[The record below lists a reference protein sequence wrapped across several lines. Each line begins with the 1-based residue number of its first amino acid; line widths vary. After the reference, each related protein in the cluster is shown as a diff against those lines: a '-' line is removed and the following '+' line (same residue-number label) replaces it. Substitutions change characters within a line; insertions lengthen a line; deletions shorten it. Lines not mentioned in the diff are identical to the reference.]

1 MKTSNMFDRER
12 EEIIKFMIYCN
23 ITKKF
28 DAFHPKSNE
37 EVLQS
42 QAIDDKRNLTT
53 DTNVGSSLSIS
64 VQFRKQVK
72 IHVLDR

>member
-1 MKTSNMFDRER
+1 MFDRER

-23 ITKKF
+23 ITRRF

-37 EVLQS
+37 EVLRS
-42 QAIDDKRNLTT
+42 QTIDDRKNLTT
-53 DTNVGSSLSIS
+53 DTNVGAFSSIS
-64 VQFRKQVK
+64 VQFRKKVK